1 VFNARSSGW
10 IGSALKSGC
19 AGSKLSL
26 SNLRAALH
34 QKYISW
40 DSEIWPQIKEIVVKT
55 LVAG

>member
-1 VFNARSSGW
+1 MKAKILDDKVFNARSNGW

-34 QKYISW
+34 
-40 DSEIWPQIKEIVVKT
+40 
-55 LVAG
+55 